1 MKKDEILVGIS
12 AKVGGLMHH
21 PLLYGRDY
29 EFDKN
34 KDLKRVEPASILLL
48 SEVLASG
55 TVPPDSADLD
65 YNEIENPGDI
75 AGRITNVFDAID
87 AGKEL
92 ARIAKNSNSTTKPG
106 ASSPSAP
113 AEGGE

>member
-1 MKKDEILVGIS
+1 MKEKDILVGIS

-92 ARIAKNSNSTTKPG
+92 ARLAKASTAVDKPG
-106 ASSPSAP
+106 TSSVSSPDS
-113 AEGGE
+113 GGE